1 MQDFN
6 ERPKIGTTEEEL
18 KRGLNLGTELRMD
31 LEQINALA
39 SQLNKTFG
47 QTRERIG
54 EMEGTL
60 RSVEPYFNSLGATA
74 NDAAKII
81 DEVSRNSRKNVI
93 ASSDSL
99 KELLETAKVLGQSPE
114 QFIGKLTDVG
124 IQFGQVQENLE
135 GSVNYVRSIGMNTQ
149 QIMEDV
155 VDNSKMMNQYNFE
168 GGVLG
173 LTKMAAQSAM
183 LRVNMTATSGLAEK
197 VFDPEG
203 AIEVASAMQRLGVS
217 MGTLSDPFALLDA
230 SINDPAG
237 LQKSIADVAARFTI
251 FDEKSKSFKIDPGGI
266 RQLKEISKAT
276 GVAYDDLTKMG
287 LAAANSG
294 EIMKQLSFAGSLSE
308 DDKMYVASL
317 SQMGDGGEYEIK
329 VKNEEGKEEFRK
341 LSDLSEK
348 QLKETIEASKS
359 APKSMEDIARAQL
372 SAGEIAANN
381 LAAIR
386 QNMVGGIAD
395 TRGIREL
402 PELTRGLTET
412 VANALRETLPQKDQ
426 VTGVT
431 DDIAKKFGTNLMDVL
446 QGKKSFEDVGKEI
459 VTGLKDKGIQAGD
472 YMNKLPQEL
481 MKNLQEQVS
490 GGNLGNTEIGKK
502 ILESLKTAN
511 TDKKINPITN
521 VSQIGKQISA
531 TKTANIN
538 QNVKHD
544 GTINIK
550 VDVTGSPDDPEFAKK
565 LDKVFKSAEFQQ
577 YLYKAVTDQAQTS
590 NGKTISLKVAK

>member
-6 ERPKIGTTEEEL
+6 ERDKIGTTEEEL
-18 KRGLNLGTELRMD
+18 KRFQTLGTEVRMD

-39 SQLNKTFG
+39 SDLNKQFG

-54 EMEGTL
+54 EMEGSL

-81 DEVSRNSRKNVI
+81 SEVSLNSRKNVI

-114 QFIGKLTDVG
+114 EFIGPLTDVG

-149 QIMEDV
+149 QIMKDV
-155 VDNSKMMNQYNFE
+155 VNNSEMMNRYNFE
-168 GGVLG
+168 GGVMG

-183 LRVNMTATSGLAEK
+183 LRVNMSATAGLAEK

-217 MGTLSDPFALLDA
+217 MGTLSDPFALMDA

-237 LQKSIADVAARFTI
+237 LQKSIADVASRFTV

-266 RQLKEISKAT
+266 RQLREIAQAT
-276 GVAYDDLTKMG
+276 GVSYENLTKMG

-294 EIMKQLSFAGSLSE
+294 EIMKQLSFAGNLSE
-308 DDKMYVASL
+308 EDKMYVASL
-317 SQMGDGGEYEIK
+317 AQMGDGGEYEIK
-329 VKNEEGKEEFRK
+329 VKNEEGKEEYKK
-341 LSDLSEK
+341 LSQLSED
-348 QLKETIEASKS
+348 QLKATIESSKS

-386 QNMVGGIAD
+386 QNLVGGIAD
-395 TRGIREL
+395 TRGLREI

-412 VANALRETLPQKDQ
+412 VANALRDTLPQKDQ

-431 DDIAKKFGTNLMDVL
+431 DDIAKKFGTNLVDVL
-446 QGKKSFEDVGKEI
+446 QGKKSFEDVGKDI
-459 VTGLKDKGIQAGD
+459 VAGLKDKGIQAGD

-511 TDKKINPITN
+511 TDKKINPISN

-550 VDVTGSPDDPEFAKK
+550 VDVSGSPDDPEFAKK